1 MLIVGNSLE
10 VLAAL
15 DPESVDAVVTDA
27 PYELGFMGKSW
38 DASGIAYRV
47 ELWAACLRVLRP
59 GGYLLAQGGARTAH
73 RMTCAIEDAGFEIRD
88 GIAWIYG
95 QGFPKSLDVSKA
107 IDAMLGAD
115 RPVVGYWTPTG
126 TARQKL
132 GGGHGA
138 GMTTAADVDYQVDP
152 AAGGRVPITA
162 PATPEAAAWDGWGT
176 ALKPAIEPITVA
188 RKPLAGTVA
197 ANVLAHGVGAM
208 NLAACR
214 IGDEQRYNAA
224 ASDPTDRPTVA
235 FGAIPN
241 PGGYAGA
248 PAVGRWPSNVIVDP
262 AVAAAL
268 GDNAD
273 FFYCAKPSTAERE
286 AGCEQLPRASAAE
299 LVDREAGSAGMASPR
314 AGAGRTSSGRANVH
328 PTVKPIDLYRYLCR
342 LVCRPG
348 GVVLDP
354 FCGSGTTGIA
364 CEIEGFEF
372 IGIDLDPA
380 HVAIA
385 EARIAFAAAG
395 GWRVDPATDRVNM
408 AKDRQSAILDL
419 FHDFTR

>member
-1 MLIVGNSLE
+1 MLICGDSLE

-47 ELWAACLRVLRP
+47 DLWRACWRVLKP
-59 GGYLLAQGGARTAH
+59 GGYLLAQGGTRTAH

-88 GIAWIYG
+88 SIAWLYG

-107 IDAMLGAD
+107 IDAALGVA

-126 TARQKL
+126 TARPKL

-138 GMTTAADVDYQVDP
+138 GMTTAADGDYQVDP
-152 AAGGRVPITA
+152 AAAGRIPITA

-224 ASDPTDRPTVA
+224 ASNPTDRPTVA
-235 FGAIPN
+235 FGAITNPN
-241 PGGYAGA
+241 GYEGA
-248 PAVGRWPSNVIVDP
+248 PAAGRWASNVIVDT

-268 GDNAD
+268 GDNAE
-273 FFYCAKPSTAERE
+273 FFYVAKPSTAERE
-286 AGCEQLPRASAAE
+286 AGCENLPRASAAE
-299 LVDREAGSAGMASPR
+299 LVDREAGSAGLSSPR
-314 AGAGRTSSGRANVH
+314 AGAGRKSGGGRANVH

-364 CEIEGFEF
+364 CEIEGVEF

-380 HVAIA
+380 HIAIA
-385 EARIAFAAAG
+385 EARIAYAAAG
-395 GWRVDPATDRVNM
+395 GWRVDPTTDRVTM
-408 AKDRQSAILDL
+408 IKRRDSAIMDL
-419 FHDFTR
+419 FDDFT